1 MSGPGRIG
9 PGAQALKY
17 WERRQEVV
25 SNNLANVS
33 TPGFKGQRVFARLLT
48 QGAAPVAQIGDDF
61 RSGSVSKTGRKLD
74 LALES
79 DGFLVVRTGQGERYV
94 RGGSL
99 HLDEAGTLVTEEGH
113 EVMSDGGPMVLP
125 PGEVVV
131 HADGM
136 VLVDGTQVGRL
147 RVERPAKTPVREG
160 ERMWVPQ
167 GGGEEVPREEVRIEQ
182 GHLEESNI
190 DPVSALVEMIEIQR
204 AYGAV
209 QRSIQ
214 ENDAA
219 MHTITTD
226 IGRVG

>member
-1 MSGPGRIG
+1 MSAGGVGPA
-9 PGAQALKY
+9 AQALRY

-33 TPGFKGQRVFARLLT
+33 TPGFKGQRVFARLLAD
-48 QGAAPVAQIGDDF
+48 GGGPVARIGDDF
-61 RSGSVSKTGRKLD
+61 RTGAVSGTGRSLD

-79 DGFLVVRTGQGERYV
+79 DGFLVVKTDAGERYV

-99 HLDEAGTLVTEEGH
+99 HLDEGGTLVTEEGH
-113 EVMSDGGPMVLP
+113 EVMSDGGSMVLP

-131 HADGM
+131 HPDGM
-136 VLVDGTQVGRL
+136 VLVDGAQVGRL
-147 RVERPAKTPVREG
+147 RVERPSKPPVREG
-160 ERMWVPQ
+160 ERMWAPQ
-167 GGGEEVPREEVRIEQ
+167 APGEEVPREQVKIEQ
-182 GHLEESNI
+182 GHLEESNV

-219 MHTITTD
+219 LHTITTD
-226 IGRVG
+226 IGRVGG